1 MNEVTSE
8 KGKSKNSSVFMTSW
22 KFCKANLWDLL
33 CSSLQAC
40 VSIWQKVSKYTLS
53 HFFQKIE
60 KLPAKLLMPKQ
71 FVGCSC
77 LIKNLQQA
85 SRTVDICSKEEAG
98 KSTWKI
104 KQQKIHQL
112 FFSPIV
118 KINKNFFKQKCW
130 YSR

>member
-1 MNEVTSE
+1 MRPFVQFLASMCVYMA
-8 KGKSKNSSVFMTSW
+8 KG
-22 KFCKANLWDLL
+22 
-33 CSSLQAC
+33 
-40 VSIWQKVSKYTLS
+40 KYTLS

-98 KSTWKI
+98 KST
-104 KQQKIHQL
+104 
-112 FFSPIV
+112 
-118 KINKNFFKQKCW
+118 
-130 YSR
+130 